1 MSGLLWRTRS
11 ENDDSPEDRRMIR
24 RVLEAAFH
32 TTAEADLIDALRED
46 PEHWISRYS
55 IIGMTTAIPDSE
67 LETTAAAHAVLH
79 RCTISGADAGAEAG
93 AVTATEALMLAP
105 SGVLPQHH
113 GEGGGTAVIEAA
125 LAAAQAD
132 GAALVIVYG
141 FPDYYPRFGFVPA
154 ADHGITAEFADQP
167 EALQVRILA
176 ADVPVPSGQVRLP
189 AAYGV

>member
-1 MSGLLWRTRS
+1 MQMSGLLWRTRS
-11 ENDDSPEDRRMIR
+11 ENEGSDEDRRMIR
-24 RVLEAAFH
+24 QVLEAAFH
-32 TTAEADLIDALRED
+32 TSAEADLIDALRQD
-46 PEHWISRYS
+46 SEHWISRYS

-79 RCTISGADAGAEAG
+79 RCRVGE
-93 AVTATEALMLAP
+93 TEALMLAP

-167 EALQVRILA
+167 EALQVRILDPSA
-176 ADVPVPSGQVRLP
+176 PLPSGEVRLP

>member
-1 MSGLLWRTRS
+1 MQMSGLLWRTRS
-11 ENDDSPEDRRMIR
+11 ENDDSAEDRRMIR
-24 RVLEAAFH
+24 QVLEAAFH
-32 TTAEADLIDALRED
+32 TTAEADLVDALRED
-46 PEHWISRYS
+46 PDHWIPRYS

-79 RCTISGADAGAEAG
+79 RSTISGTGTE
-93 AVTATEALMLAP
+93 TEALMLAP

-132 GAALVIVYG
+132 GASLVVVYG
-141 FPDYYPRFGFVPA
+141 FPDYYPRFGFEPA
-154 ADHGITAEFADQP
+154 ADHGITAAFADQP
-167 EALQVRILA
+167 EALQVRILDPSA
-176 ADVPVPSGQVRLP
+176 PVPSGEVRLP